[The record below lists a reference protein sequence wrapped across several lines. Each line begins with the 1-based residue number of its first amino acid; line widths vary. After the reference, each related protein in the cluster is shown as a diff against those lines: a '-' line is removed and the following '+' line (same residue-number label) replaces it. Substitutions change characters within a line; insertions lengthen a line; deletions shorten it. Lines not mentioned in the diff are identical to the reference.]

1 MYFEIFKVCREKRPV
16 SRKLMI
22 YKEYSEMAE
31 ITYETKR
38 SLAKKIGNIT
48 DKKMLIDIIRIIK
61 AMNPT
66 VPITE
71 NDNGLFITFNKLT
84 PQTYTNIENYLH
96 KNLQKK
102 ETRTQPLTSYIPCAS
117 DEYSTTDSMMRL
129 SNKEKA
135 LIKKQRYSEQCT
147 DA

>member
-1 MYFEIFKVCREKRPV
+1 MT
-16 SRKLMI
+16 
-22 YKEYSEMAE
+22 E
-31 ITYETKR
+31 ITYDIKR

-61 AMNPT
+61 AMNPN

-84 PQTYTNIENYLH
+84 PQTYSNIENYLH

-102 ETRTQPLTSYIPCAS
+102 EIHTQPLTSYIPCSS
-117 DEYSTTDSMMRL
+117 DEYSTTDSTMRL

-135 LIKKQRYSEQCT
+135 LIKKQRYSEQCA